1 MNIKNIYTNAKEEV
15 IDSLL
20 RYLSQHNISYVRVED
35 EVHFLDKIYRF
46 YNSKDNSL
54 EDTLKKIYK
63 TLNELEVSKRLSID
77 DNLIE
82 CTIAEGR
89 VDTKYPIPDYN
100 KKKLIKM
107 QNRRNS
113 LKIKNSNTRS
123 SVIYKITLLL
133 LKPHYHICYPSSLR
147 FYYLFLLL

>member
-1 MNIKNIYTNAKEEV
+1 MNIKNIYTNAKEKV
-15 IDSLL
+15 IDFLL

-54 EDTLKKIYK
+54 EDALEKIYK

-77 DNLIE
+77 DFIE
-82 CTIAEGR
+82 FTTIEGR
-89 VDTKYPIPDYN
+89 VDNKYSIPDYN

-107 QNRRNS
+107 QNRSNN
-113 LKIKNSNTRS
+113 LKLKNSR
-123 SVIYKITLLL
+123 K
-133 LKPHYHICYPSSLR
+133 
-147 FYYLFLLL
+147 

>member
-1 MNIKNIYTNAKEEV
+1 MNIKNIYTNAKEKV
-15 IDSLL
+15 IDFLL

-54 EDTLKKIYK
+54 EDTLEKIYK
-63 TLNELEVSKRLSID
+63 TLNELEVSKRLSNID
-77 DNLIE
+77 DELIE
-82 CTIAEGR
+82 FTTIEGR
-89 VDTKYPIPDYN
+89 IDAKYPISDYNN

-113 LKIKNSNTRS
+113 LKIKNSR
-123 SVIYKITLLL
+123 K
-133 LKPHYHICYPSSLR
+133 
-147 FYYLFLLL
+147 

>member
-1 MNIKNIYTNAKEEV
+1 MNIKNIYTNAKEKV
-15 IDSLL
+15 IDFLL

-54 EDTLKKIYK
+54 EDTLEKIYK

-82 CTIAEGR
+82 CTIIEER
-89 VDTKYPIPDYN
+89 VDNKYPIPDYNN

-113 LKIKNSNTRS
+113 LKLKNSR
-123 SVIYKITLLL
+123 K
-133 LKPHYHICYPSSLR
+133 
-147 FYYLFLLL
+147 

>member
-15 IDSLL
+15 IDFLL

-54 EDTLKKIYK
+54 EDALEKIYK
-63 TLNELEVSKRLSID
+63 TLNDLEVSKRLSNID
-77 DNLIE
+77 DELIE
-82 CTIAEGR
+82 FTTIEER
-89 VDTKYPIPDYN
+89 VDNKYPIPDYN

-107 QNRRNS
+107 QNRRSN
-113 LKIKNSNTRS
+113 LKLKNSR
-123 SVIYKITLLL
+123 K
-133 LKPHYHICYPSSLR
+133 
-147 FYYLFLLL
+147 

>member
-54 EDTLKKIYK
+54 EDTLEKIYK
-63 TLNELEVSKRLSID
+63 TLNELEVSKRLSNID
-77 DNLIE
+77 DELIE
-82 CTIAEGR
+82 FTTIEER
-89 VDTKYPIPDYN
+89 VDNKYPIPDYN

-113 LKIKNSNTRS
+113 LKIKNSRECVRK
-123 SVIYKITLLL
+123 SV
-133 LKPHYHICYPSSLR
+133 
-147 FYYLFLLL
+147 

>member
-15 IDSLL
+15 IDFLL

-35 EVHFLDKIYRF
+35 EVHFLDNIYSF
-46 YNSKDNSL
+46 YDSKDNSL
-54 EDTLKKIYK
+54 EDALEKIYK

-77 DNLIE
+77 DDLIE
-82 CTIAEGR
+82 FTIAEGR

-107 QNRRNS
+107 QNRSNN
-113 LKIKNSNTRS
+113 LKLKNSR
-123 SVIYKITLLL
+123 K
-133 LKPHYHICYPSSLR
+133 
-147 FYYLFLLL
+147 

>member
-54 EDTLKKIYK
+54 EDALEKIYK
-63 TLNELEVSKRLSID
+63 TLNDLEVSKRLSNID
-77 DNLIE
+77 DELIE
-82 CTIAEGR
+82 FTTIEER
-89 VDTKYPIPDYN
+89 VDNKHPIPDYN

-107 QNRRNS
+107 QNRRNN
-113 LKIKNSNTRS
+113 LKIKNSKT
-123 SVIYKITLLL
+123 Y
-133 LKPHYHICYPSSLR
+133 
-147 FYYLFLLL
+147 

>member
-15 IDSLL
+15 IDFLL

-54 EDTLKKIYK
+54 EDALEKIYK
-63 TLNELEVSKRLSID
+63 TLNDLEVSKRLSID

-89 VDTKYPIPDYN
+89 VDNKYPIPDYNSN

-107 QNRRNS
+107 QNRRSN
-113 LKIKNSNTRS
+113 LKLKNSR
-123 SVIYKITLLL
+123 K
-133 LKPHYHICYPSSLR
+133 
-147 FYYLFLLL
+147 

>member
-1 MNIKNIYTNAKEEV
+1 MDIKNIYTSSKEEV
-15 IDSLL
+15 IDFLL

-46 YNSKDNSL
+46 YDSKDNSL
-54 EDTLKKIYK
+54 EDSLEKIYK

-77 DNLIE
+77 DDLIE

-89 VDTKYPIPDYN
+89 VDTKYPISDYNN

-107 QNRRNS
+107 QNRRNN
-113 LKIKNSNTRS
+113 LKLKNSR
-123 SVIYKITLLL
+123 K
-133 LKPHYHICYPSSLR
+133 
-147 FYYLFLLL
+147 

>member
-15 IDSLL
+15 IDFLL

-35 EVHFLDKIYRF
+35 EVHFLDKIYKF
-46 YNSKDNSL
+46 YDSKDNSL
-54 EDTLKKIYK
+54 EDALEKIYK

-77 DNLIE
+77 DDLIE
-82 CTIAEGR
+82 FTIAEGR

-107 QNRRNS
+107 QNRSNN
-113 LKIKNSNTRS
+113 LKLKNSR
-123 SVIYKITLLL
+123 K
-133 LKPHYHICYPSSLR
+133 
-147 FYYLFLLL
+147 